1 MILNRYYMTQ
11 LERASHF
18 NDISNLLIDSG
29 DCRGALVAIK
39 KSSNLYREVAAAF
52 PDLVNRALGMTLCK
66 MARYLRDEGRGKEA
80 VDAAQEAVDVIR
92 AQAEIEPEELIPD
105 LAAALCDLTLHVAHT
120 YPKQKERAVAA
131 CQETVSLYRE
141 LAAKNPEEYKKD
153 LALALHNMSGR
164 FYVMGEGKKAVSA
177 ETESLAIYKELAET
191 RPAAFNHMVAD
202 CLFNMSTFLA
212 GIGRQEESLA
222 PIQEATEMHRAM
234 AIVDPDFDEDLALSL
249 YMLSICLSEGGKGN
263 EALVALQERV
273 EIGRKLASKNPTE
286 FTPKLAS
293 YLQDFAIFLCNT
305 KGGEEGARTAINE
318 AVEIYQRLFKQ
329 DPVKYRP
336 ALQKA
341 LNFLKEMGP
350 KNSTD
355 IAMEYAS

>member
-1 MILNRYYMTQ
+1 MILNLYYMTQ

-18 NDISNLLIDSG
+18 NDISNQLIDSG

-52 PDLVNRALGMTLCK
+52 PDLVNRVLGMTLCK

-80 VDAAQEAVDVIR
+80 VDA
-92 AQAEIEPEELIPD
+92 
-105 LAAALCDLTLHVAHT
+105 TG
-120 YPKQKERAVAA
+120 ER
-131 CQETVSLYRE
+131 E
-141 LAAKNPEEYKKD
+141 
-153 LALALHNMSGR
+153 
-164 FYVMGEGKKAVSA
+164 KAVSA
-177 ETESLAIYKELAET
+177 ETESLDIYKELAET

-249 YMLSICLSEGGKGN
+249 YMLSISLSEGGKGN

-286 FTPKLAS
+286 FTPKLAG

-318 AVEIYQRLFKQ
+318 AVVIYQRLFKQ